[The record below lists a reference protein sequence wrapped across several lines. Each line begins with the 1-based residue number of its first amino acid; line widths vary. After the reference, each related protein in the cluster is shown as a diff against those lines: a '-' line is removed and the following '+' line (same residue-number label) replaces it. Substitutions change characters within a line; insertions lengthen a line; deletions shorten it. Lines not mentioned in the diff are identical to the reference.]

1 MKSRSGAGGKTA
13 KLQNRKTAKPKRI
26 TQSNKPRP
34 RWPSTSV
41 DEEIAPLKRELKEA
55 REQQAATSEVLRVI
69 STSRGALEPVFQIML
84 ESAARICE
92 APFGS
97 LCLREGDGYRTVA
110 MLNAEQPFAEFLR
123 GEPWRPSPH
132 VTLGRAI
139 ATKRA
144 AQTADITTE
153 RPYIERDPVAVAA
166 VELGGY
172 RTVLAVPMLK
182 ESEIVG
188 AIMFVRQEV
197 RPFTDKQI
205 ELVQN
210 FAAQAV
216 IAIENA
222 RLLNELRQSL
232 EQQTATSQV
241 LQVISSSPGDLQHV
255 FATMLANATRICE
268 AKFGALTLAR
278 AMAFALLPCTTRHPP
293 MRRRVPGSC
302 ILLPAPAF
310 GVRLTQSRPSRS
322 LT

>member
-1 MKSRSGAGGKTA
+1 MKSRSGSGSKTA

-41 DEEIAPLKRELKEA
+41 DEETAPLKRELKEA

-84 ESAARICE
+84 ESAARTCE

-97 LCLREGDGYRTVA
+97 LCLREGDVYRTVA

-144 AQTADITTE
+144 AQTTDITTE

-197 RPFTDKQI
+197 RPFTDEQI

-222 RLLNELRQSL
+222 RLLNELRQRTTDL
-232 EQQTATSQV
+232 TEALQQQTASAEV
-241 LQVISSSPGDLQHV
+241 LRVISSSAGDLQPV
-255 FATMLANATRICE
+255 FESLLANATRLCE
-268 AKFGALTLAR
+268 ANFGLSFFL
-278 AMAFALLPCTTRHPP
+278 
-293 MRRRVPGSC
+293 
-302 ILLPAPAF
+302 
-310 GVRLTQSRPSRS
+310 
-322 LT
+322 